1 MRRSGS
7 AVELLVSIL
16 ALGSTYALLAA
27 GIVIIYKASRVVNF
41 AHGELAIV
49 GAYVFHSAG
58 FLTGTT
64 LSGPSLL
71 VTIAISTIGSA
82 AFGIFIYFS
91 LMRRLL
97 GRPTFVA
104 AMVTI
109 GLAIVL
115 KAGIVVI
122 WQSRSVGIAIGR
134 QPMFHFASGGRVA
147 WIDLVSILT
156 CIALLAALA
165 VFFQYTPLGRQFRG
179 AAENPLLAA
188 QRQVNI
194 NLILALAWA
203 LAVFS
208 ATLAGVLFGS
218 RSMLSPQSTVIGLSG
233 LTAAL
238 VGGLDSLRGAAI
250 GGFLVAAAT
259 YLTARMISPTL
270 AETVPFLILLA
281 VMSWRPWG
289 LFGTVE
295 ELNRV

>member
-1 MRRSGS
+1 M
-7 AVELLVSIL
+7 ELFVSIL

-27 GIVIIYKASRVVNF
+27 GIVLIYKASRVVNF

-49 GAYVFHSAG
+49 GAYAFHSAG
-58 FLTGTT
+58 FLTGATVT
-64 LSGPSLL
+64 GPSLL
-71 VTIAISTIGSA
+71 VTVAISTIGSA
-82 AFGIFIYFS
+82 LFGVVVYVA

-109 GLAIVL
+109 GLAIIL
-115 KAGIVVI
+115 KAAIVVI
-122 WQSRSVGIAIGR
+122 WHSRSVGIAIGR
-134 QPMFHFASGGRVA
+134 QPLYNFASGGRVT
-147 WIDLVSILT
+147 WIEPVSILA
-156 CIALLAALA
+156 CILLFAGLAA
-165 VFFQYTPLGRQFRG
+165 FFRYARLGRQFRG

-194 NLILALAWA
+194 NLILALAWG

-208 ATLAGVLFGS
+208 ATLAGVLFGA
-218 RSMLSPQSTVIGLSG
+218 RSMLSPQSTIIGLSG

-250 GGFLVAAAT
+250 GGVLVAAAT
-259 YLTARMISPTL
+259 YLTARLISPTL
-270 AETVPFLILLA
+270 AETVPFLILLV

>member
-1 MRRSGS
+1 M
-7 AVELLVSIL
+7 ELSVSIL

-58 FLTGTT
+58 FLTGTSLT
-64 LSGPSLL
+64 GLSL
-71 VTIAISTIGSA
+71 VATIAIAAAGSA
-82 AFGIFIYFS
+82 LFGILVYFA

-109 GLAIVL
+109 GLAIIL
-115 KAGIVVI
+115 KAAIVVFFK
-122 WQSRSVGIAIGR
+122 SRSVGIPIGR
-134 QPMFHFASGGRVA
+134 QPLYNFAGGGRIT
-147 WIDLVSILT
+147 WIELISILV
-156 CIALLAALA
+156 CIATFAALA
-165 VFFQYTPLGRQFRG
+165 VFFQYTRLGRQFRG

-194 NLILALAWA
+194 NLILALAWS

-208 ATLAGVLFGS
+208 AALAGVLFGS
-218 RSMLSPQSTVIGLSG
+218 RSMLSPQSTIIGLSG

-238 VGGLDSLRGAAI
+238 VGGLDSLRGAAV
-250 GGFLVAAAT
+250 GGLLVAAAT
-259 YLTARMISPTL
+259 YLTARLISPTL
-270 AETVPFLILLA
+270 AETVPFLILLV
-281 VMSWRPWG
+281 VMSLRPWG

>member
-1 MRRSGS
+1 
-7 AVELLVSIL
+7 VELFVSIL

-58 FLTGTT
+58 FLTGAT
-64 LSGPSLL
+64 LSTPSLL
-71 VTIAISTIGSA
+71 ITIAISAIGSA
-82 AFGIFIYFS
+82 LFGVLIYFS

-109 GLAIVL
+109 GLAIIL

-134 QPMFHFASGGRVA
+134 QALFNLAGGGRIT
-147 WIDLVSILT
+147 WIDLVSILA
-156 CIALLAALA
+156 CIALFTALA
-165 VFFQYTPLGRQFRG
+165 GFFQYTRLGRQFRG

-218 RSMLSPQSTVIGLSG
+218 RSMLSPQSTIIGLSG

-250 GGFLVAAAT
+250 GGLLVAAAT
-259 YLTARMISPTL
+259 YLTARLISPTL
-270 AETVPFLILLA
+270 AEAVPFLILLA
-281 VMSWRPWG
+281 VMCWRPWG

>member
-1 MRRSGS
+1 M
-7 AVELLVSIL
+7 ELSVSIL

-58 FLTGTT
+58 VLTGT
-64 LSGPSLL
+64 SLTGFSL
-71 VTIAISTIGSA
+71 VATIAIAAAGSA
-82 AFGIFIYFS
+82 LFGILVYFA

-109 GLAIVL
+109 GLAIIL
-115 KAGIVVI
+115 KAAIVVFFK
-122 WQSRSVGIAIGR
+122 SRSVGIPIGR
-134 QPMFHFASGGRVA
+134 QPLYNFAGGGRIT
-147 WIDLVSILT
+147 WIELISILV
-156 CIALLAALA
+156 CIATFAALA
-165 VFFQYTPLGRQFRG
+165 VFFQYTRLGRQFRG

-194 NLILALAWA
+194 NLILALAWS

-208 ATLAGVLFGS
+208 AALAGVLFGS
-218 RSMLSPQSTVIGLSG
+218 RSMLSPQSTIIGLSG

-238 VGGLDSLRGAAI
+238 VGGLDSLRGAAV
-250 GGFLVAAAT
+250 GGLLVAAAT
-259 YLTARMISPTL
+259 YLTARLISPTL
-270 AETVPFLILLA
+270 AETVPFLILLV

>member
-1 MRRSGS
+1 M
-7 AVELLVSIL
+7 ELSISIL

-27 GIVIIYKASRVVNF
+27 GIVIIYKASRVINF

-58 FLTGTT
+58 FLTGAT
-64 LSGPSLL
+64 LTGPSLAAA
-71 VTIAISTIGSA
+71 TAIAAAGSA
-82 AFGIFIYFS
+82 LFGVLIYFA

-109 GLAIVL
+109 GLAIIL
-115 KAGIVVI
+115 KAAIVVI
-122 WQSRSVGIAIGR
+122 WKSRSVGIPIGR
-134 QPMFHFASGGRVA
+134 QPLYNFAGGGRIA
-147 WIDLVSILT
+147 WIELISILI
-156 CIALLAALA
+156 CIAAFAALA
-165 VFFQYTPLGRQFRG
+165 VFFQYTRLGRQFRG

-194 NLILALAWA
+194 NLILALAWG

-208 ATLAGVLFGS
+208 AALAGVLFGS
-218 RSMLSPQSTVIGLSG
+218 RSMLSPQSTIIGLSG

-238 VGGLDSLRGAAI
+238 VGGLDSLRGAAV
-250 GGFLVAAAT
+250 GGMLVAAAT
-259 YLTARMISPTL
+259 YLTARLISPTL
-270 AETVPFLILLA
+270 AETVPFLMLLA

>member
-1 MRRSGS
+1 
-7 AVELLVSIL
+7 VELLVSIL

-27 GIVIIYKASRVVNF
+27 GIVIIYKASRVINF

-58 FLTGTT
+58 FLGGVTM
-64 LSGPSLL
+64 SGPSL
-71 VTIAISTIGSA
+71 VAAIAVSAAGSA
-82 AFGIFIYFS
+82 LFGIVIYFA

-109 GLAIVL
+109 GLAIIL
-115 KAGIVVI
+115 KAAIVVI
-122 WQSRSVGIAIGR
+122 WHSRSVGIAIGR
-134 QPMFHFASGGRVA
+134 QPLYNFASGGRIT
-147 WIDLVSILT
+147 WIELISILA
-156 CIALLAALA
+156 CIALFAALA
-165 VFFQYTPLGRQFRG
+165 VLFQYTRLGRQFRG

-194 NLILALAWA
+194 NLILALAWG

-218 RSMLSPQSTVIGLSG
+218 RSMLSPQSTIIGLSG

-238 VGGLDSLRGAAI
+238 VGGLDSLRGAAV

-259 YLTARMISPTL
+259 YLTARLVSPTL

-281 VMSWRPWG
+281 VMWWRPWG

>member
-1 MRRSGS
+1 
-7 AVELLVSIL
+7 VELFVSIL

-27 GIVIIYKASRVVNF
+27 GIVIVYKASRVVNF

-58 FLTGTT
+58 FLTGAT
-64 LSGPSLL
+64 LTGPSLL
-71 VTIAISTIGSA
+71 VTIAISAAGSA
-82 AFGIFIYFS
+82 LFGVLIYFS

-109 GLAIVL
+109 GLAIIL

-134 QPMFHFASGGRVA
+134 QPLYQFAGGGRIA
-147 WIDLVSILT
+147 WIDLVSILA
-156 CIALLAALA
+156 CIVMFAALA
-165 VFFQYTPLGRQFRG
+165 IFFQYTRLGRQFRG

-218 RSMLSPQSTVIGLSG
+218 RSMLSPQSTIIGLSG

-259 YLTARMISPTL
+259 YLTARLIGPTL

-281 VMSWRPWG
+281 VMCWRPWG

>member
-1 MRRSGS
+1 M
-7 AVELLVSIL
+7 ELSVSIL

-58 FLTGTT
+58 FLTGAT
-64 LSGPSLL
+64 LTGLSLPA
-71 VTIAISTIGSA
+71 TIAIGSRQRVVRHA
-82 AFGIFIYFS
+82 IYFA

-109 GLAIVL
+109 GLAIIL
-115 KAGIVVI
+115 KAAIVVI
-122 WQSRSVGIAIGR
+122 WKSRSVGIPIWAGNSLQFRRRRTHSPGSSLI
-134 QPMFHFASGGRVA
+134 
-147 WIDLVSILT
+147 SILI
-156 CIALLAALA
+156 CIAAFAALA
-165 VFFQYTPLGRQFRG
+165 VFFQYTRLGRQFRG

-194 NLILALAWA
+194 NLILALAWG

-208 ATLAGVLFGS
+208 AALAGVLFGS
-218 RSMLSPQSTVIGLSG
+218 RSMLSPQSTIIGLSG

-250 GGFLVAAAT
+250 GGMLVAAAT
-259 YLTARMISPTL
+259 YLTARLISPTL
-270 AETVPFLILLA
+270 R
-281 VMSWRPWG
+281 RPCR
-289 LFGTVE
+289 F
-295 ELNRV
+295 

>member
-1 MRRSGS
+1 M
-7 AVELLVSIL
+7 ELLVSIL

-27 GIVIIYKASRVVNF
+27 GIVIVYKASRVVNF

-58 FLTGTT
+58 FLTGAT
-64 LSGPSLL
+64 LSGWSLMA
-71 VTIAISTIGSA
+71 TIAISAIGSVL
-82 AFGIFIYFS
+82 FGVLIYFS

-109 GLAIVL
+109 GLAIIL
-115 KAGIVVI
+115 KAEIVVI

-134 QPMFHFASGGRVA
+134 QPLFSFAGGGRIA
-147 WIDLVSILT
+147 WIDLFSILA
-156 CIALLAALA
+156 CVAAFAALGI
-165 VFFQYTPLGRQFRG
+165 FFQYTRLGRQFRG

-218 RSMLSPQSTVIGLSG
+218 RSMLSPQSTIIGLSG

-259 YLTARMISPTL
+259 YLTARLVSPTL

-289 LFGTVE
+289 LFGTIE

>member
-1 MRRSGS
+1 
-7 AVELLVSIL
+7 VELSVSIL

-58 FLTGTT
+58 FLTGAT
-64 LSGPSLL
+64 LTGPSLAAAAAL
-71 VTIAISTIGSA
+71 AAAGSA
-82 AFGIFIYFS
+82 LFGVLIYFA

-97 GRPTFVA
+97 GRPTFIA

-109 GLAIVL
+109 GLAIIL
-115 KAGIVVI
+115 KAAIVVI
-122 WQSRSVGIAIGR
+122 WKSRSVGIPIGR
-134 QPMFHFASGGRVA
+134 QPLYNFAGGGRIA
-147 WIDLVSILT
+147 WIELISILI
-156 CIALLAALA
+156 CIAAFAALA
-165 VFFQYTPLGRQFRG
+165 VFFQYTRLGRQFRG

-194 NLILALAWA
+194 NFILALAWG
-203 LAVFS
+203 LAVF
-208 ATLAGVLFGS
+208 AAALAGVLFGS
-218 RSMLSPQSTVIGLSG
+218 RSMLSPQSTIIGLSG

-250 GGFLVAAAT
+250 GGMLVAAAT
-259 YLTARMISPTL
+259 YLTARLISPTL

>member
-1 MRRSGS
+1 M
-7 AVELLVSIL
+7 ELFVSIL

-27 GIVIIYKASRVVNF
+27 GIVIVYKASRVVNF

-58 FLTGTT
+58 FLTGAT
-64 LSGPSLL
+64 LTGPSLL
-71 VTIAISTIGSA
+71 VTIAISAAGSA
-82 AFGIFIYFS
+82 LFGVLIYFS

-109 GLAIVL
+109 GLAIIL

-122 WQSRSVGIAIGR
+122 WQSRSGGIAIGR
-134 QPMFHFASGGRVA
+134 QPLYHFAGGGRIA

-156 CIALLAALA
+156 CIVMFAALA
-165 VFFQYTPLGRQFRG
+165 IFFQYTRLGRQFRG

-218 RSMLSPQSTVIGLSG
+218 RSMLSPQSTIIGLSG

-259 YLTARMISPTL
+259 YLTARLIGPTL

-281 VMSWRPWG
+281 VMCWRPWG

>member
-1 MRRSGS
+1 
-7 AVELLVSIL
+7 VELLVSIL

-27 GIVIIYKASRVVNF
+27 GIVIIYKASRVINF
-41 AHGELAIV
+41 AQGELAIV

-64 LSGPSLL
+64 LTGLSLL
-71 VTIAISTIGSA
+71 ATIAIAAAGSA
-82 AFGIFIYFS
+82 AFGVLIYFA

-109 GLAIVL
+109 GLAIIL
-115 KAGIVVI
+115 KAAIVVI
-122 WQSRSVGIAIGR
+122 WKSRSVGILIGR
-134 QPMFHFASGGRVA
+134 QPLYHFANGGRIA
-147 WIDLVSILT
+147 WIELISIVV
-156 CIALLAALA
+156 CVAFFAALA
-165 VFFQYTPLGRQFRG
+165 VFFQYTRLGRQFRG

-218 RSMLSPQSTVIGLSG
+218 RSMLSPQSTIIGLSG

-259 YLTARMISPTL
+259 YVTARLISPTL
-270 AETVPFLILLA
+270 AETVPFLILLI